1 LTALGANRARP
12 EKNTRIFIKN
22 CIFVVYFKII
32 KKRNNMQYLTDR
44 ITINADVCN
53 GQPTVRGLRITVQT
67 ILEFVFAGDTDAE
80 ILDDFPFLEK
90 EDLEACRQFALR
102 LMKQQYI
109 IRPLAA

>member
-1 LTALGANRARP
+1 
-12 EKNTRIFIKN
+12 
-22 CIFVVYFKII
+22 VYFKKII

-67 ILEFVFAGDTDAE
+67 ILEFVFAGDTDDE